1 MPAIAY
7 LSAMKKIAQAFGS
20 NPFFLGAF
28 LVFWGSVL
36 VSSKAIIIKLAYRY
50 QIDTIALLSLRMLF
64 SLPFFLLIGILSW
77 QKHKKSLEG
86 LSLKDWASIALV
98 GVIGYYFASLF
109 DFLGLQYVTAS
120 LERLILFMY
129 PTLVV
134 LIVAVLGKK
143 PVPGF
148 QLKALTLTYLGILL
162 AFIENVL
169 HNSSEN
175 LLLGSFLVFL
185 CALFY
190 AIFIVGSGYY
200 VSKTGSR
207 LFTSVA
213 MIAASAAVFMHNG
226 ILGQQDLWGFPWQ
239 VYGLSLLMAIIAT
252 ILPTFMIAEGIRLIG
267 SGNTAIIGS
276 IGPISTIIMA
286 FFFLD
291 ETFGWMQMAGTA
303 LVIAGVLAI
312 SLNKKSRV

>member
-1 MPAIAY
+1 MPAITY
-7 LSAMKKIAQAFGS
+7 LSAMKKIAQAFTS

-77 QKHKKSLEG
+77 QKRKKSLEG
-86 LSLKDWASIALV
+86 LNRKDWAGIALV
-98 GVIGYYFASLF
+98 GIIGYYFASLF

-134 LIVAVLGKK
+134 LIVALLSKK
-143 PVPGF
+143 AVPGF
-148 QLKALTLTYLGILL
+148 QLKALALTYLGILL

-169 HNSSEN
+169 HSNSEN

-213 MIAASAAVFMHNG
+213 MIAASTAVFMHNG
-226 ILGQQDLWGFPWQ
+226 LFGQQELWFFPWQ
-239 VYGLSLLMAIIAT
+239 VYGLSLLMAVIAT